1 METKQQGISGYW
13 LKVIAVV
20 SMLIDHTSAV
30 ILEQIPGLEAPAFFM
45 RIIGRA
51 AFPIYC
57 FLLVEGFYHTRSRA
71 KYAGRLFLFALISE
85 VPFDLAF
92 SRRMWDFSSSNV
104 FFTLLFGLLVIW
116 GVEGIKQKFV
126 EDVYGN
132 KAAVIRLI
140 LTIVIVAAGGFLALL
155 FRTDYDLSGIVTI
168 FAIYMFYPKKVKG
181 MGIGVFVLTLLASII
196 EAAAFLD
203 MIPVYF
209 YNGTRGKQIADRYNG
224 RHVILGIRP
233 EDIYEFDEAK
243 KLGIENES
251 VDVDESVVNREML
264 GAEVILYFDEQGKTL
279 AVRLSPENQTQ
290 VGEKVSLYFDM
301 EKAHVFD
308 PETEE
313 NIFVS

>member
-1 METKQQGISGYW
+1 METKQPGISGYW
-13 LKVIAVV
+13 LKLIAVI

-30 ILEQIPGLEAPAFFM
+30 ILEQIPGLEAPAFFL

-92 SRRMWDFSSSNV
+92 SRRMWDFSSNNV

-126 EDVYGN
+126 EEVYGN

-140 LTIVIVAAGGFLALL
+140 LTIVTVAAGGFLALL

-209 YNGTRGKQIADRYNG
+209 YNGTRGKQMKYFFYIFYPAHLFLLAMIARAMG
-224 RHVILGIRP
+224 LW
-233 EDIYEFDEAK
+233 A
-243 KLGIENES
+243 
-251 VDVDESVVNREML
+251 
-264 GAEVILYFDEQGKTL
+264 
-279 AVRLSPENQTQ
+279 
-290 VGEKVSLYFDM
+290 
-301 EKAHVFD
+301 
-308 PETEE
+308 
-313 NIFVS
+313 